1 MASFISETSNYLFV
15 GIILFYV
22 ITNIVVFFFK
32 NPEEHKHFYA
42 FQFIIAILFH
52 AVGYITLF
60 VRSEDL
66 RYFFF
71 FAF

>member
-22 ITNIVVFFFK
+22 ITNIIVFFFK

-42 FQFIIAILFH
+42 FQFIIAILFLG
-52 AVGYITLF
+52 ASLNRALQVQVSMECKT
-60 VRSEDL
+60 
-66 RYFFF
+66 
-71 FAF
+71 